1 MLKVTGKQITVLL
14 TRYNEKNNR
23 ARIIG
28 KEYKCHTQPLSL
40 ILFLSVHKDHHH
52 VLLTSRCLV
61 IRYKID
67 VIKALLLAFNALQ
80 IFCNV
85 DVEGVDI
92 SLT

>member
-28 KEYKCHTQPLSL
+28 KEYKGHTQPFSL

-52 VLLTSRCLV
+52 VLLT
-61 IRYKID
+61 
-67 VIKALLLAFNALQ
+67 
-80 IFCNV
+80 
-85 DVEGVDI
+85 
-92 SLT
+92 